1 MKWLKNW
8 FKEKA
13 MDSKEI
19 LDKYKT
25 AYHDVHE
32 CYPVIERKG
41 AWYYVGQSKT
51 AFRLKQLNQ
60 MADRL
65 IERKKATPE
74 KIQEEVNKAYS
85 EMSKTEVG
93 RVILNGSR
101 SYFNEK
107 EKEAIL
113 DTVFRNEKKMND
125 EIKNLLTNIQEC
137 GKTIYHS
144 MNIKQCRELGR
155 EISKN
160 VKTLINLME
169 DNK

>member
-1 MKWLKNW
+1 MKWLKNL
-8 FKEKA
+8 FKEKE
-13 MDSKEI
+13 MDSKKI

-32 CYPVIERKG
+32 FYPVIERKG

-51 AFRLKQLNQ
+51 AFRLKQIDE

-74 KIQEEVNKAYS
+74 KFQEEVNKVLVQNHKVAKAYS

-93 RVILNGSR
+93 KVILNGSR
-101 SYFNEK
+101 SYFDK
-107 EKEAIL
+107 KI
-113 DTVFRNEKKMND
+113 RNND

-144 MNIKQCRELGR
+144 MNLKQCRELGR
-155 EISKN
+155 KISKN
-160 VKTLINLME
+160 AKTLINLME
-169 DNK
+169 DK

>member
-8 FKEKA
+8 FKEKT

-74 KIQEEVNKAYS
+74 KFQDELN
-85 EMSKTEVG
+85 KTEVG

-101 SYFNEK
+101 SYFYK
-107 EKEAIL
+107 KAKEAIL
-113 DTVFRNEKKMND
+113 DTVFQDEKKMNN
-125 EIKNLLTNIQEC
+125 EIKKLLTNIQEC

-144 MNIKQCRELGR
+144 MDIKKCRELGR

-160 VKTLINLME
+160 AKTLINLME

>member
-1 MKWLKNW
+1 MK
-8 FKEKA
+8 
-13 MDSKEI
+13 SKEI
-19 LDKYKT
+19 LDKYKK

-51 AFRLKQLNQ
+51 AFRLKQLNE

-74 KIQEEVNKAYS
+74 KIQDELDKAYEDMNKDQIS
-85 EMSKTEVG
+85 

-101 SYFNEK
+101 DYFNKKSQAVDE
-107 EKEAIL
+107 
-113 DTVFRNEKKMND
+113 VFKD
-125 EIKNLLTNIQEC
+125 EIKLNEKIENLLTIIQEC
-137 GKTIYHS
+137 GRTIYHS

-160 VKTLINLME
+160 AKTLINILE
-169 DNK
+169 KNK